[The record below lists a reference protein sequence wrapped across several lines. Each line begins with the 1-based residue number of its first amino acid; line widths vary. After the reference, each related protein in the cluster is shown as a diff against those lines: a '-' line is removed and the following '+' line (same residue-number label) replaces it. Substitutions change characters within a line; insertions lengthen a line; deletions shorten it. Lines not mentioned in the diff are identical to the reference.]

1 MHTRSYLSLLLLFAP
16 LTAHASDTAGIC
28 RSSVNSPE
36 HTVECPATPLPTYV
50 GARSDPGNPYGP
62 IDVWN
67 HCRYI
72 ANISHDTS
80 IFVPFR
86 TAFEW
91 SQFVANY
98 PRDTVNLNTCAKPT
112 LWAISSEDGS
122 QHAFSNLPYDPTG
135 TIYKPPVISFAHTRT
150 DCNSANQCN
159 VASWNETHTLTF
171 EGLNSDIATPSWKLV
186 SDIIDNPIPPLN
198 PPPDQV
204 ASNTDVTCHGGKDS
218 TCADQNG
225 GGDTNSQ
232 HGGNFPNQNDG
243 TDVTAGM
250 ARDSG
255 SDGGGGSNTTGSAG
269 E

>member
-1 MHTRSYLSLLLLFAP
+1 MKSHHLIIAALLITVQARADDGP
-16 LTAHASDTAGIC
+16 GIC
-28 RSSVNSPE
+28 RSSVHAPE
-36 HTVECPATPLPTYV
+36 TTVQCPATPLPAHV
-50 GARSDPGNPYGP
+50 GARSDPGNAYGP

-72 ANISHDTS
+72 ANITTQVS

-91 SQFVANY
+91 AQFVANY
-98 PRDTVNLNTCAKPT
+98 PRDTVNLRTCAKPHIWET
-112 LWAISSEDGS
+112 SSQDGA
-122 QHAFSNLPYDPTG
+122 QHGFSNLPYDPTG

-159 VASWNETHTLTF
+159 TASWNETHTLTF
-171 EGLNSDIATPSWKLV
+171 EGLNSDIVTPSWKLV
-186 SDIIDNPIPPLN
+186 SDVIDNPIPPLN
-198 PPPDQV
+198 PPPDQL

-225 GGDTNSQ
+225 GTTTDQ
-232 HGGNFPNQNDG
+232 HGGNYPNQNDG

-255 SDGGGGSNTTGSAG
+255 SNGGGGSNTTGSAG
-269 E
+269 AP